1 MSVESMAI
9 ALHHSRSKG
18 TAKVVLLGIANH
30 DGDGGA
36 YPTVAT
42 LAKYANVSRAN
53 VQKALTKLE
62 SLGEIRRDVQAGG
75 SHDAAEYLRPNLYR
89 FLLECP
95 ADCDRSRGHRAARS
109 SSHTAD
115 TTQRDDDSHTA
126 PQPRDPASD
135 ARREGASD
143 ARREGASNTRR
154 DRASQT
160 RPKPSREPSR
170 EPSPEPRGGAHE
182 HEPNARRAIATLI
195 AERRLPANEDEL
207 LEVAYR
213 IGSGDPWSGYMRIK
227 FITEAPFDGARDPRR
242 VLMARLRDA
251 A

>member
-1 MSVESMAI
+1 MAI

-143 ARREGASNTRR
+143 A
-154 DRASQT
+154 
-160 RPKPSREPSR
+160 
-170 EPSPEPRGGAHE
+170 
-182 HEPNARRAIATLI
+182 TLI

>member
-89 FLLECP
+89 FLL
-95 ADCDRSRGHRAARS
+95 
-109 SSHTAD
+109 
-115 TTQRDDDSHTA
+115 
-126 PQPRDPASD
+126 
-135 ARREGASD
+135 
-143 ARREGASNTRR
+143 
-154 DRASQT
+154 
-160 RPKPSREPSR
+160 
-170 EPSPEPRGGAHE
+170 
-182 HEPNARRAIATLI
+182 
-195 AERRLPANEDEL
+195 
-207 LEVAYR
+207 
-213 IGSGDPWSGYMRIK
+213 
-227 FITEAPFDGARDPRR
+227 
-242 VLMARLRDA
+242 
-251 A
+251 